1 MRSFHLPRP
10 FVFFSNESSFSD
22 VVVWV
27 PDENLLS
34 VLSVDSS
41 QLTEKP
47 DQLLRSLEAF
57 VPEEWG
63 LPPFDDVSASQQS
76 GKEE

>member
-1 MRSFHLPRP
+1 
-10 FVFFSNESSFSD
+10 
-22 VVVWV
+22 VWV

>member
-1 MRSFHLPRP
+1 LIFILG
-10 FVFFSNESSFSD
+10 

-34 VLSVDSS
+34 ADSS
-41 QLTEKP
+41 QLTENLKP
-47 DQLLRSLEAF
+47 DQVLRSLETF

-63 LPPFDDVSASQQS
+63 LPPFDDSLV
-76 GKEE
+76 GREPTGEN

>member
-1 MRSFHLPRP
+1 M
-10 FVFFSNESSFSD
+10 
-22 VVVWV
+22 VWV
-27 PDENLLS
+27 PDENLLR
-34 VLSVDSS
+34 VDSS

-47 DQLLRSLEAF
+47 DQILRSLEAF

-63 LPPFDDVSASQQS
+63 LPSFDDAPVSQQS

>member
-1 MRSFHLPRP
+1 M
-10 FVFFSNESSFSD
+10 
-22 VVVWV
+22 WV

-34 VLSVDSS
+34 VGSS

-47 DQLLRSLEAF
+47 DQVLRSLEAF

-63 LPPFDDVSASQQS
+63 LSPFNDVPVSQQS

>member
-1 MRSFHLPRP
+1 MRSFIFPVRL
-10 FVFFSNESSFSD
+10 FFLKSDSSSLCI
-22 VVVWV
+22 VVWV

-34 VLSVDSS
+34 VDSS

-47 DQLLRSLEAF
+47 EQVVRSLEAF

-63 LPPFDDVSASQQS
+63 LPPFDDAPVS
-76 GKEE
+76 

>member
-10 FVFFSNESSFSD
+10 FVFFSNGSSFSD

-27 PDENLLS
+27 PDENL
-34 VLSVDSS
+34 LSVDSS

>member
-1 MRSFHLPRP
+1 MRSVIFPVRLFSLSSDSP
-10 FVFFSNESSFSD
+10 FLG

-34 VLSVDSS
+34 VDSS
-41 QLTEKP
+41 QLAEKP
-47 DQLLRSLEAF
+47 DQVLRSLEAF

-63 LPPFDDVSASQQS
+63 LPPFDDVSLSQQS
-76 GKEE
+76 RKEG